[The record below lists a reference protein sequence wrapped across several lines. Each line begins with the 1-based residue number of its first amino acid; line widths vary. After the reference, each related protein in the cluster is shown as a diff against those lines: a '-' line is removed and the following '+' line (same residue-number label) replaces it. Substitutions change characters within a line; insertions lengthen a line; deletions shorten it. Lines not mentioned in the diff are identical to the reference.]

1 MREAVE
7 LAAEVVGVSGVVV
20 AGPAGMIEFSGMRL
34 APSGMCVER
43 EIPMGTVRLGG
54 ALLVLVA
61 IVEGAGAGEGD

>member
-1 MREAVE
+1 
-7 LAAEVVGVSGVVV
+7 
-20 AGPAGMIEFSGMRL
+20 MIEFSGMRL